1 MSLNALLNQESKQQY
16 FEKIGGRQSLIAIN
30 KVFYDKIYQHPWL
43 KNYFEKIPQA
53 HIEIQ
58 QVDFMQK
65 VLGGQN
71 IYVGKAPPIAHTH
84 INITDELFA
93 ERKKLLCEAFEETNA
108 HPQMRE
114 KWLSLDES
122 FHRVLVKKSLAD
134 CVPRFKTD
142 PILDFPNS
150 RK

>member
-1 MSLNALLNQESKQQY
+1 MPLNTMSKLEY
-16 FEKIGGRQSLIAIN
+16 FESIGGRQSLITIN
-30 KVFYDKIYQHPWL
+30 KIFYDKIYKHPWL
-43 KNYFEKIPQA
+43 RQYFEKIPQE

-65 VLGGQN
+65 VLGGKN
-71 IYVGKAPPIAHTH
+71 VYVGKAPPIAHTH

-93 ERKKLLCEAFEETNA
+93 ERKKLLCEAFVETNA
-108 HPQMRE
+108 HPEMRQ

-122 FHRVLVKKSLAD
+122 FHRVLVKKSLAH

-142 PILDFPNS
+142 PILDFKNPL
-150 RK
+150 K